1 MMSFQEKNTL
11 ITLANFTLI
20 LSIYLISLL
29 LMFQSGNLTP
39 ENIFRLWGVV
49 AVLAVV
55 GTVVSMILTHL
66 ASKVIHTMRTSEQ
79 LEISDLQDERDQL
92 IDLKGTNLAY
102 RISSIG
108 VALSM
113 LTFVFGQSPLVL
125 FALLIFFGLLAQ
137 IISDGFRLYLYR
149 RDS

>member
-1 MMSFQEKNTL
+1 MSFQEKNTA
-11 ITLANFTLI
+11 ISLANFTLI
-20 LSIYLISLL
+20 LGIYLISLF
-29 LMFQSGNLTP
+29 LMFRSGNLNS
-39 ENIFRLWGVV
+39 ENVFRLWGVV
-49 AVLAVV
+49 AVLATI
-55 GTVVSMILTHL
+55 GTVASIILAHL
-66 ASKVIHTMRTSEQ
+66 ASKAVHRMRTGGQ

-92 IDLKGTNLAY
+92 IDLKGTSLGS

-113 LTFVFGQSPLVL
+113 LTFVFGQPPLVL

-137 IISDGFRLYLYR
+137 IISDAFRLYLYR